1 MLLVSVASSAVPSPI
16 YPVYAAE
23 WHLTPLMLTAV
34 FAIYV
39 AGLLLS
45 LLVAGRL
52 SDHVGRKPVLIVG
65 GLGVAVS
72 LGLFAVADGLGA
84 LIVDRIVQGVSVGL
98 LIGALGA
105 ALIDNS
111 LERHPSL
118 AGVLNGVI
126 PPIALATGALSS
138 GALVEWGPA
147 PEQLVYVLFGSLL
160 VLLVVALAVVP
171 EQVVRRPGALR
182 SLRPTVS
189 VPRASR
195 RLFRSVAGS
204 LVSSWALGGLFLSL
218 VPSAL
223 GVVFGIHNHFAAGAL
238 IAVVTGVGA
247 LTGLAIQRMD
257 TRKAVLIGL
266 VALVLGPVVTVTFVF
281 VPSLP
286 GLVVGSAI
294 AGVGFGAGF
303 QAPLRMLLATA
314 APHTPRGTA
323 VDDLRGQLPG
333 LRRPERHRRVPRA
346 VARPRAGAR
355 RVRRVHR
362 PGSGRRPR
370 AAGDVEGRRAGRGSR
385 GGSGRTDGDGL
396 GPHGLTRAPVRVLVA
411 SARDAR
417 SDRAAAPRRSGA
429 PRRARRRRPPCP
441 GPPRHASASTARGAS
456 PSPRTGAASH
466 GAT

>member
-1 MLLVSVASSAVPSPI
+1 MQSPRSVAGFWILATMLLVSVASSAVPSPI

-45 LLVAGRL
+45 LLIAGRL
-52 SDHVGRKPVLIVG
+52 SDHVGRKPVLVVG

-147 PEQLVYVLFGSLL
+147 PEQLVYLLFATLL
-160 VLLVVALAVVP
+160 VLLVIALAVVP

-223 GVVFGIHNHFAAGAL
+223 GAVFGIHNHFAAGAL

-247 LTGLAIQRMD
+247 LTGLAIQRID
-257 TRKAVLIGL
+257 TRRAVLLGL

-281 VPSLP
+281 MPSLP

-314 APHTPRGTA
+314 APTH
-323 VDDLRGQLPG
+323 
-333 LRRPERHRRVPRA
+333 
-346 VARPRAGAR
+346 RAGLLSTIYVVSYLAFG
-355 RVRRVHR
+355 VPSVIGGFLE
-362 PGSGRRPR
+362 PSLGLVPVLAGYGAFIVL
-370 AAGDVEGRRAGRGSR
+370 AAIVALVLQVTSKDAAEVEE
-385 GGSGRTDGDGL
+385 
-396 GPHGLTRAPVRVLVA
+396 
-411 SARDAR
+411 
-417 SDRAAAPRRSGA
+417 AAADEVER
-429 PRRARRRRPPCP
+429 
-441 GPPRHASASTARGAS
+441 TATGS
-456 PSPRTGAASH
+456 VRTV
-466 GAT
+466 

>member
-1 MLLVSVASSAVPSPI
+1 MQSPRSVAGFWILATMLLVSVASSAVPSPI

-247 LTGLAIQRMD
+247 LTGLVIQRMD

-314 APHTPRGTA
+314 APTH
-323 VDDLRGQLPG
+323 
-333 LRRPERHRRVPRA
+333 
-346 VARPRAGAR
+346 RAGLLSTIYVVSYLAFG
-355 RVRRVHR
+355 VPSVVGGFLE
-362 PGSGRRPR
+362 PSLGLVPVLAGYGAFIVL
-370 AAGDVEGRRAGRGSR
+370 AAVVA
-385 GGSGRTDGDGL
+385 L
-396 GPHGLTRAPVRVLVA
+396 VLQVT
-411 SARDAR
+411 SKDAAQAEE
-417 SDRAAAPRRSGA
+417 AAAEA
-429 PRRARRRRPPCP
+429 VEL
-441 GPPRHASASTARGAS
+441 TATGS
-456 PSPRTGAASH
+456 VRTV
-466 GAT
+466 

>member
-1 MLLVSVASSAVPSPI
+1 MQSTRSIAGFWIIAAMLLVSLASSAVPSPI

-39 AGLLLS
+39 AGLLVS

-52 SDHVGRKPVLIVG
+52 SDHVGRKPVLVVG
-65 GLGVAVS
+65 GLGLTVS
-72 LGLFAVADGLGA
+72 LGLFAVAHGFGA
-84 LIVDRIVQGVSVGL
+84 LVLDRVVQGVSVGL

-111 LERHPSL
+111 LERHPAL
-118 AGVLNGVI
+118 AGVLNGAV

-147 PEQLVYVLFGSLL
+147 PEQFVYLLFGALL
-160 VLLVVALAVVP
+160 VLMLVALVVVP
-171 EQVVRRPGALR
+171 EQVTRRPGALR

-189 VPRASR
+189 VPRSSR

-204 LVSSWALGGLFLSL
+204 LIASWALGGLFLSL

-223 GVVFGIHNHFAAGAL
+223 GAVFGIGNHFAAGAL

-247 LTGLAIQRMD
+247 ATGIATQRLD
-257 TRKAVLIGL
+257 ARIGVLVGL
-266 VALVLGPVVTVTFVF
+266 VALVLGPIVTIGFVF
-281 VPSLP
+281 THSLP

-314 APHTPRGTA
+314 APTHRAGLLSTIYVVSYLAFGVPAVIGGLLEPTVGLVPVLAGYGAFIVLAAGVALVLQLTSRAAHEVEEAAADAVERTA
-323 VDDLRGQLPG
+323 TGSV
-333 LRRPERHRRVPRA
+333 RA
-346 VARPRAGAR
+346 V
-355 RVRRVHR
+355 
-362 PGSGRRPR
+362 
-370 AAGDVEGRRAGRGSR
+370 
-385 GGSGRTDGDGL
+385 
-396 GPHGLTRAPVRVLVA
+396 
-411 SARDAR
+411 
-417 SDRAAAPRRSGA
+417 
-429 PRRARRRRPPCP
+429 
-441 GPPRHASASTARGAS
+441 
-456 PSPRTGAASH
+456 
-466 GAT
+466 

>member
-1 MLLVSVASSAVPSPI
+1 MQSPRSVAGFWILATMLLVSVASSAVPSPI

-314 APHTPRGTA
+314 APTH
-323 VDDLRGQLPG
+323 
-333 LRRPERHRRVPRA
+333 
-346 VARPRAGAR
+346 RAGLLSTIYVVSYLAFG
-355 RVRRVHR
+355 VPSVIGGFLE
-362 PGSGRRPR
+362 PSLGLVPVLAGYGAFIVL
-370 AAGDVEGRRAGRGSR
+370 AAVVALVLQVTSKDAAQVEE
-385 GGSGRTDGDGL
+385 
-396 GPHGLTRAPVRVLVA
+396 
-411 SARDAR
+411 
-417 SDRAAAPRRSGA
+417 AAAEA
-429 PRRARRRRPPCP
+429 VEL
-441 GPPRHASASTARGAS
+441 TATGS
-456 PSPRTGAASH
+456 VRTV
-466 GAT
+466 

>member
-1 MLLVSVASSAVPSPI
+1 MQSTRSIAGFWIIAAMLLVSLASSAVPSPI

-39 AGLLLS
+39 AGLLVS

-52 SDHVGRKPVLIVG
+52 SDHVGRKPVLVVG
-65 GLGVAVS
+65 GLGLTVS
-72 LGLFAVADGLGA
+72 LGLFAVAHGFGA
-84 LIVDRIVQGVSVGL
+84 LVLDRVVQGVSVGL

-111 LERHPSL
+111 LERHPAL
-118 AGVLNGVI
+118 AGVLNGAV

-147 PEQLVYVLFGSLL
+147 PEQFVYLLFGALL
-160 VLLVVALAVVP
+160 VLMLVALVVVP
-171 EQVVRRPGALR
+171 EQVTRRPGALR

-189 VPRASR
+189 VPRSSR

-204 LVSSWALGGLFLSL
+204 LIASWALGGLFLSL

-223 GVVFGIHNHFAAGAL
+223 GAVFGIENHFAAGAL

-247 LTGLAIQRMD
+247 ATGIATQRLD
-257 TRKAVLIGL
+257 ARIGVLVGL
-266 VALVLGPVVTVTFVF
+266 VALVLGPIVTIGFVF
-281 VPSLP
+281 AHSLP

-314 APHTPRGTA
+314 APTH
-323 VDDLRGQLPG
+323 
-333 LRRPERHRRVPRA
+333 
-346 VARPRAGAR
+346 RAGLLSTIYVVSYLAFG
-355 RVRRVHR
+355 VPAVIGGLLE
-362 PGSGRRPR
+362 PTVGLVPVLAGYGAFIVLAAGVALVLQLTSR
-370 AAGDVEGRRAGRGSR
+370 AAHEVEE
-385 GGSGRTDGDGL
+385 
-396 GPHGLTRAPVRVLVA
+396 
-411 SARDAR
+411 
-417 SDRAAAPRRSGA
+417 AAADAVERTATGSV
-429 PRRARRRRPPCP
+429 RAI
-441 GPPRHASASTARGAS
+441 
-456 PSPRTGAASH
+456 
-466 GAT
+466 

>member
-1 MLLVSVASSAVPSPI
+1 MQSPRSVAGFWILATMLLVSVASSAVPSPI

-160 VLLVVALAVVP
+160 VLLVIALAVVP

-314 APHTPRGTA
+314 APTH
-323 VDDLRGQLPG
+323 
-333 LRRPERHRRVPRA
+333 
-346 VARPRAGAR
+346 RAGLLSTIYVVSYLAFG
-355 RVRRVHR
+355 VPSVVGGFLE
-362 PGSGRRPR
+362 PSLGLVPVLAGYGAFIVL
-370 AAGDVEGRRAGRGSR
+370 AAVVALVLQVTSKDAAQVEE
-385 GGSGRTDGDGL
+385 
-396 GPHGLTRAPVRVLVA
+396 
-411 SARDAR
+411 
-417 SDRAAAPRRSGA
+417 AAAEAVER
-429 PRRARRRRPPCP
+429 
-441 GPPRHASASTARGAS
+441 TATGS
-456 PSPRTGAASH
+456 VRTV
-466 GAT
+466 

>member
-1 MLLVSVASSAVPSPI
+1 MAQSARSVAGFWILAAMLLVSVASSAVPSPI

-23 WHLTPLMLTAV
+23 WHLTPLMLTGV

-39 AGLLLS
+39 AGLLAS

-52 SDHVGRKPVLIVG
+52 SDHVGRKPVLVVG
-65 GLGVAVS
+65 GLGVALS
-72 LGLFAVADGLGA
+72 LGLFAVADGVGA

-111 LERHPSL
+111 LERHPAL

-147 PEQLVYVLFGSLL
+147 PEQLVYVLFGALL
-160 VLLVVALAVVP
+160 VLMVLALVVVP
-171 EQVVRRPGALR
+171 ERVTPRPGALR
-182 SLRPTVS
+182 SLAPRIS
-189 VPRASR
+189 VPRTSR

-204 LVSSWALGGLFLSL
+204 LVASWALGGMFLSL

-223 GVVFGIHNHFAAGAL
+223 GAVFGITNHFAAGAL

-257 TRKAVLIGL
+257 ARRAVLIGL
-266 VALVLGPVVTVTFVF
+266 VALVLGPVVTVAFVMAH
-281 VPSLP
+281 SLP

-314 APHTPRGTA
+314 APTHRAGLLSTIYVVSYLAFGVPA
-323 VDDLRGQLPG
+323 VIGGLLEPSIGLVPVIAGYGGFIVLAAAVALVLQLTS
-333 LRRPERHRRVPRA
+333 PERA
-346 VARPRAGAR
+346 E
-355 RVRRVHR
+355 
-362 PGSGRRPR
+362 
-370 AAGDVEGRRAGRGSR
+370 VEE
-385 GGSGRTDGDGL
+385 
-396 GPHGLTRAPVRVLVA
+396 
-411 SARDAR
+411 
-417 SDRAAAPRRSGA
+417 AAAEAER
-429 PRRARRRRPPCP
+429 
-441 GPPRHASASTARGAS
+441 TA
-456 PSPRTGAASH
+456 TGSIRVAA
-466 GAT
+466 AEQR